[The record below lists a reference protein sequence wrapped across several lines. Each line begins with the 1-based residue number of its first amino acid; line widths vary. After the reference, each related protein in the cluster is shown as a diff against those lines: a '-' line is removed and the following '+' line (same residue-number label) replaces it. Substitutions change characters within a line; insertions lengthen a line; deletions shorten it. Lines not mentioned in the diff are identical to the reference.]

1 MAVGPSD
8 GNRSTSDARVPD
20 QSVETVGSA
29 ASLASGRTELYGRGL
44 LAARSAWIIVTVFV
58 VGVYV
63 VAVSAAFENYQN
75 VCEPGRACGPYWY
88 LTPEDV
94 VALRG
99 MGLSIGFYAAY
110 NIAAEVLYALVFW
123 GVGAL
128 VFWKRSDD
136 WVALLV
142 SLTLVTFGALNL
154 IELPSEANL
163 SIGVPSVV
171 LTLFG
176 YISLFVTFYV
186 FPDGRFV
193 PRWTRWLTIVWII
206 YVSSLLILPNSSPF
220 SPWAWPAA
228 LRIPLALGLFGTVV
242 FAQIYRYVRV
252 SDPVVRQQ
260 IKWVVFGVTTALTG
274 AILVTLPLAI
284 FHKGLLEPGAA
295 KVLTALIELTATNAF
310 FLAIPLS
317 IGVAML
323 RYRLW
328 DVDLIINRTLVYGAL
343 TAILAGIYFGAVTA
357 TQAIFRDLTS
367 QEQDAQLTIVISTL
381 VIAALFTPLR
391 RRIQSFIDRRFYRS
405 KYDARKTLEAFS
417 FQLRD
422 ETDLKAL
429 SDDLVG
435 VVADT
440 MQPSHV
446 SLWLRPDRGPNSN
459 RANRD
464 MRG

>member
-1 MAVGPSD
+1 VAVGPSD
-8 GNRSTSDARVPD
+8 GNGSTSDTRVAHQP
-20 QSVETVGSA
+20 VEAGGSA
-29 ASLASGRTELYGRGL
+29 ASLASGRTTLYGRGL
-44 LAARSAWIIVTVFV
+44 LAARTAWIIVVIFV
-58 VGVYV
+58 VGVYA
-63 VAVSAAFENYQN
+63 VAVFAAFANYQD
-75 VCEPGRACGPYWY
+75 VCEAGRECGPYWY

-94 VALRG
+94 IALRG

-110 NIAAEVLYALVFW
+110 SIAAEVLYALVFW

-154 IELPSEANL
+154 IELPSEADL

-176 YISLFVTFYV
+176 YTSLFVAFYV

-193 PRWTRWLTIVWII
+193 PRWTRWLTIVWVM
-206 YVSSLLILPNSSPF
+206 YVSSLLVLPESSPL

-284 FHKGLLEPGAA
+284 FRKELLDPGTA

-328 DVDLIINRTLVYGAL
+328 DVDIIINRTLVYGAL
-343 TAILAGIYFGAVTA
+343 TAILAVVYFGGVTA
-357 TQAIFRDLTS
+357 TQAIFRAFTS
-367 QEQDAQLTIVISTL
+367 QEQEAQLTIVISTL
-381 VIAALFTPLR
+381 VIATLFTPLR
-391 RRIQSFIDRRFYRS
+391 RRIQSSIDRRFYRR
-405 KYDARKTLEAFS
+405 KYDARKSLEAFS
-417 FQLRD
+417 AKLRD
-422 ETDLKAL
+422 ETDLGAL
-429 SDDLVG
+429 SDDLEGLVRE
-435 VVADT
+435 T
-440 MQPSHV
+440 MQPAHV
-446 SLWLRPDRGPNSN
+446 SLWLRPDRDPKKSVGNGGL
-459 RANRD
+459 
-464 MRG
+464 RG